1 MVHIAVNGAVGR
13 MGRCLIQ
20 AVKQTDGLVLS
31 AAVDRAKS
39 TLLGVDA
46 GELVG
51 VGKLNIAITDNIA
64 AAAAVSDIIIDF
76 TMPDVTMAL
85 LPHCV
90 ENECRLIIG
99 TTGLSLEQKM
109 KIKKDSKYI
118 AMLLS
123 PNMSIGVNLSLS
135 LLDIAARVL
144 GDEFDIETIKE

>member
-1 MVHIAVNGAVGR
+1 M
-13 MGRCLIQ
+13 
-20 AVKQTDGLVLS
+20 
-31 AAVDRAKS
+31 
-39 TLLGVDA
+39 GVDA